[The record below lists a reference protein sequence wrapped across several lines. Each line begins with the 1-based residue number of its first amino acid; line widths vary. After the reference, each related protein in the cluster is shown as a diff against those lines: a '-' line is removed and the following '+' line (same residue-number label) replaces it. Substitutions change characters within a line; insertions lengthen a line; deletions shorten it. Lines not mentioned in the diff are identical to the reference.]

1 MQMGGNEMLSLGI
14 ALLTTIVVAWLII
27 KRMKPQAVL
36 FAGGIF
42 LLVVA
47 ILMGVPLLD
56 AKKST
61 GFVWFD
67 IFKFMEDTFSTRAAG
82 IGLMIMTVGGFAKY
96 MDYIGASRSLVH
108 LASKPL
114 SMIRSPYLLLAVS
127 YIIGQLLNIVIPSAA
142 GLCVLL
148 MATMYP
154 VLVNLGVSR
163 LSAAAVVATT
173 PCLDLGPA
181 SGTAVFAAKTAE
193 MDVADY
199 FVGEQLPIA
208 VVTMAAISIS
218 HYFVQRYFDRKEG
231 LEAKVLQTASD
242 HDEQELPP
250 TIYALLPLV
259 PIILVL
265 VFSKLCISSIK
276 MPVVTAMIISI
287 FLAMMMELIRTRKPK
302 AVCKSIQVFFDGM
315 GHLFATVVTLIVA
328 GETFAFGLT
337 KIGAIDLIIQGAQ
350 SSGFG
355 IIGITLVMTVI
366 VAVSAV
372 IMGSGNASFYSFG
385 ALVPDVAKGLSML
398 PSTMIT
404 PMQMAAS
411 IARSAS
417 PIAAAVVAVAGVAD
431 VSPVDLVKRT
441 AIPMGVALV
450 VSFIMAVI
458 L

>member
-1 MQMGGNEMLSLGI
+1 MLSLVV

-42 LLVVA
+42 LLAVA
-47 ILMGVPLLD
+47 ILMGYPVLD

-61 GFVWFD
+61 GLSWFD
-67 IFKFMEDTFSTRAAG
+67 IFKFIEDVFSNRAAG

-96 MDYIGASRSLVH
+96 MDYIGASRSLVYI
-108 LASKPL
+108 ASKPL
-114 SMIRSPYLLLAVS
+114 SMVKSPYVLLGIS

-181 SGTAVFAAKTAE
+181 SGSAVFAAKTAGL
-193 MDVADY
+193 DVADY
-199 FVGEQLPIA
+199 FVAEQIPIA
-208 VVTMAAISIS
+208 VVTMVAIAVS

-231 LEAKVLQTASD
+231 LEPQKLQAVSAHESET
-242 HDEQELPP
+242 ENLPP
-250 TIYALLPLV
+250 KIYALLPMI
-259 PIILVL
+259 PIIFVL
-265 VFSKLCISSIK
+265 VFSKLGISSIK
-276 MPVVTAMIISI
+276 MSVVTAMIISI
-287 FLAMMMELIRTRKPK
+287 FIAMILEAIRTRRPME
-302 AVCKSIQVFFDGM
+302 VCKNIQVFFDGM

-328 GETFAFGLT
+328 GETFAYGLT
-337 KIGAIDLIIQGAQ
+337 KIGAIDMIIKGAQ
-350 SSGFG
+350 GSGFG
-355 IIGITLVMTVI
+355 AIGVTLIMTLI
-366 VAVSAV
+366 VAIAAV
-372 IMGSGNASFYSFG
+372 IMGSGNAPFYSFG
-385 ALVPDVAKGLSML
+385 ALVPDIAKGLSMM
-398 PSTMIT
+398 PAAMIT
-404 PMQMAAS
+404 PMQMASS

-417 PIAAAVVAVAGVAD
+417 PITAAVVAVAGVAD

-441 AIPMGVALV
+441 AIPMGIALV
-450 VSFIMAVI
+450 VSFLMAVI
-458 L
+458 F

>member
-1 MQMGGNEMLSLGI
+1 MLSLGI
-14 ALLTTIVVAWLII
+14 ALLTTIVVAWLIV

-36 FAGGIF
+36 FAGGFF
-42 LLVVA
+42 LLAVA

-61 GFVWFD
+61 GLVWFD
-67 IFKFMEDTFSTRAAG
+67 IFKFVEDTFSTRAAG

-114 SMIRSPYLLLAVS
+114 SLIRSPYLLLAVS

-154 VLVNLGVSR
+154 VLVSLGVSR

-181 SGTAVFAAKTAE
+181 SGTAVFAAKTADL
-193 MDVADY
+193 DVADY
-199 FVGEQLPIA
+199 FVGEQIPIA

-218 HYFVQRYFDRKEG
+218 HYFIQRYFDRKEG
-231 LEAKVLQTASD
+231 VEAKVLQVAPVQEG
-242 HDEQELPP
+242 EQLPP
-250 TIYALLPLV
+250 SIYALLPMV

-265 VFSKLCISSIK
+265 MFSKLCITSIK
-276 MPVVTAMIISI
+276 MPVVTAMIISV
-287 FLAMMMELIRTRKPK
+287 FLAMLMELIRTRHPK
-302 AVCKSIQVFFDGM
+302 EVCKSIQVFFDGM
-315 GHLFATVVTLIVA
+315 GHLFATVITLIVA

-355 IIGITLVMTVI
+355 AVGVTLIMTII
-366 VAVSAV
+366 VAVAAI
-372 IMGSGNASFYSFG
+372 IMGSGNAPFYSFG
-385 ALVPDVAKGLSML
+385 ALVPDIAKGLSML
-398 PSTMIT
+398 PATMIT
-404 PMQMAAS
+404 PMQMASS

-417 PIAAAVVAVAGVAD
+417 PITAAVVAVAGVAD
-431 VSPVDLVKRT
+431 VSPVDIVKRT
-441 AIPMGVALV
+441 AIPMGIALL
-450 VSFIMAVI
+450 VSFLMAVI

>member
-1 MQMGGNEMLSLGI
+1 MLSLVV

-42 LLVVA
+42 LLAVA
-47 ILMGVPLLD
+47 ILMGYPVLD

-61 GFVWFD
+61 GLSWFD
-67 IFKFMEDTFSTRAAG
+67 IFKFIEDVFSNRAAG

-96 MDYIGASRSLVH
+96 MDYIGASRSLVYI
-108 LASKPL
+108 ASKPL
-114 SMIRSPYLLLAVS
+114 SMVKSPYVLLGIS

-181 SGTAVFAAKTAE
+181 SGSAVFAAKTAGL
-193 MDVADY
+193 DVADY
-199 FVGEQLPIA
+199 FVAEQIPIA
-208 VVTMAAISIS
+208 VVTMVTIAVS

-231 LEAKVLQTASD
+231 LEPQKLQAVSAHESET
-242 HDEQELPP
+242 ENLPP
-250 TIYALLPLV
+250 KIYALLPMI
-259 PIILVL
+259 PIIFVL
-265 VFSKLCISSIK
+265 VFSKLGISSIK
-276 MPVVTAMIISI
+276 MSVVTAMIISI
-287 FLAMMMELIRTRKPK
+287 FIAMILEVIRTRRPME
-302 AVCKSIQVFFDGM
+302 VCKNIQVFFDGM

-328 GETFAFGLT
+328 GETFAYGLT
-337 KIGAIDLIIQGAQ
+337 KIGAIDMIIKGAQ
-350 SSGFG
+350 GSGFG
-355 IIGITLVMTVI
+355 AIGVTLIMTLI
-366 VAVSAV
+366 VAIAAV
-372 IMGSGNASFYSFG
+372 IMGSGNAPFYSFG
-385 ALVPDVAKGLSML
+385 ALVPDIAKGLSMM
-398 PSTMIT
+398 PAGMIT
-404 PMQMAAS
+404 PMQMASS

-417 PIAAAVVAVAGVAD
+417 PITAAVVAVAGVAD

-441 AIPMGVALV
+441 AIPMGIALV
-450 VSFIMAVI
+450 VSFLMAVI
-458 L
+458 F

>member
-1 MQMGGNEMLSLGI
+1 MLSLGI

-27 KRMKPQAVL
+27 NRMKPQAVL

-114 SMIRSPYLLLAVS
+114 SMIRLPYLLLAVS

-199 FVGEQLPIA
+199 FVGEQIPIA

-218 HYFVQRYFDRKEG
+218 HYFIQRYFDRKEG
-231 LEAKVLQTASD
+231 LEAKVLQTAPD
-242 HDEQELPP
+242 YDKEELPP
-250 TIYALLPLV
+250 VIYALLPLV

-287 FLAMMMELIRTRKPK
+287 FLAMMMELIRTRQPK
-302 AVCKSIQVFFDGM
+302 EVCKSIQVFFDGM

-337 KIGAIDLIIQGAQ
+337 KIGAIDLIVQGAQ

-355 IIGITLVMTVI
+355 AIGVTLVMTVI
-366 VAVSAV
+366 VSMSAI
-372 IMGSGNASFYSFG
+372 IMGSGNAPFYSFG
-385 ALVPDVAKGLSML
+385 ALVPDIAKGLSIL
-398 PSTMIT
+398 PVSMIT

-417 PIAAAVVAVAGVAD
+417 PITAAVVAVAGVAN

-441 AIPMGVALV
+441 AIPMGIALL
-450 VSFIMAVI
+450 VSFIMAGI

>member
-1 MQMGGNEMLSLGI
+1 MLSLVV

-42 LLVVA
+42 LLAVA
-47 ILMGVPLLD
+47 ILMGYPVLD

-61 GFVWFD
+61 GLSWFD
-67 IFKFMEDTFSTRAAG
+67 IFKFIEDVFSNRAAG

-96 MDYIGASRSLVH
+96 MDYIGASRSLVYI
-108 LASKPL
+108 ASKPL
-114 SMIRSPYLLLAVS
+114 SMVKSPYVLLGIS

-181 SGTAVFAAKTAE
+181 SGSAVFAAKTAGL
-193 MDVADY
+193 DVADY
-199 FVGEQLPIA
+199 FVAEQIPIA
-208 VVTMAAISIS
+208 VVTMVTIAVS

-231 LEAKVLQTASD
+231 LEPQKLQAVSAHESET
-242 HDEQELPP
+242 ENLPP
-250 TIYALLPLV
+250 KIYALLPMI
-259 PIILVL
+259 PIIFVL
-265 VFSKLCISSIK
+265 VFSKLGISSIK
-276 MPVVTAMIISI
+276 MSVVTAMIISI
-287 FLAMMMELIRTRKPK
+287 FIAMILEVIRTRRPME
-302 AVCKSIQVFFDGM
+302 VCKNIQVFFDGM

-328 GETFAFGLT
+328 GETFAYGLT
-337 KIGAIDLIIQGAQ
+337 KIGVIDMIIKGAQ
-350 SSGFG
+350 GSGFG
-355 IIGITLVMTVI
+355 AIGVTLIMTLI
-366 VAVSAV
+366 VAIAAV
-372 IMGSGNASFYSFG
+372 IMGSGNAPFYSFG
-385 ALVPDVAKGLSML
+385 ALVPDIAKGLSMM
-398 PSTMIT
+398 PAVMIT
-404 PMQMAAS
+404 PMQMASS

-417 PIAAAVVAVAGVAD
+417 PITAAVVAVAGVAD

-441 AIPMGVALV
+441 AIPMGIALV
-450 VSFIMAVI
+450 VSFLMAVI
-458 L
+458 F

>member
-1 MQMGGNEMLSLGI
+1 MLSLGI
-14 ALLTTIVVAWLII
+14 ALLTTIVVAWLIV

-36 FAGGIF
+36 FAGGFF
-42 LLVVA
+42 LLAVA

-61 GFVWFD
+61 GLVWFD
-67 IFKFMEDTFSTRAAG
+67 IFKFVEDTFSTRAAG

-114 SMIRSPYLLLAVS
+114 SLIRSPYLLLAVS

-154 VLVNLGVSR
+154 VLVSLGVSR

-181 SGTAVFAAKTAE
+181 SGTAVFAAKTADL
-193 MDVADY
+193 DVADY

-218 HYFVQRYFDRKEG
+218 HYFIQRYFDRKEG
-231 LEAKVLQTASD
+231 VEAKVLQAAPVQEG
-242 HDEQELPP
+242 EQLPP
-250 TIYALLPLV
+250 SIYALLPMV

-265 VFSKLCISSIK
+265 MFSKLCITSIK
-276 MPVVTAMIISI
+276 MPVVTAMIISV
-287 FLAMMMELIRTRKPK
+287 FLAMLMELIRTRHPK
-302 AVCKSIQVFFDGM
+302 EVCKSIQVFFDGM
-315 GHLFATVVTLIVA
+315 GHLFATVITLIVA

-355 IIGITLVMTVI
+355 AVGVTLIMTII
-366 VAVSAV
+366 VAVAAI
-372 IMGSGNASFYSFG
+372 IMGSGNAPFYSFG
-385 ALVPDVAKGLSML
+385 ALVPDIAKGLSML
-398 PSTMIT
+398 PATMIT
-404 PMQMAAS
+404 PMQMASS

-417 PIAAAVVAVAGVAD
+417 PITAAVVAVAGVAD
-431 VSPVDLVKRT
+431 VSPVDIVKRT
-441 AIPMGVALV
+441 AIPMGIALL
-450 VSFIMAVI
+450 VSFLMAVI

>member
-1 MQMGGNEMLSLGI
+1 MLSLGI

-36 FAGGIF
+36 FAGGFF
-42 LLVVA
+42 LLAVA

-61 GFVWFD
+61 GLVWFD
-67 IFKFMEDTFSTRAAG
+67 IFKFVEDTFSTRAAG

-114 SMIRSPYLLLAVS
+114 SLIRSPYLLLAVS

-154 VLVNLGVSR
+154 VLVSLGVSR

-181 SGTAVFAAKTAE
+181 SGTAVFAAKTADL
-193 MDVADY
+193 DVADY
-199 FVGEQLPIA
+199 FVGEQIPIA

-218 HYFVQRYFDRKEG
+218 HYFIQRYFDRKEG
-231 LEAKVLQTASD
+231 VEAKVLQVAPVQEG
-242 HDEQELPP
+242 EQLPP
-250 TIYALLPLV
+250 SIYALLPMV

-265 VFSKLCISSIK
+265 MFSKLCITSIK
-276 MPVVTAMIISI
+276 MPVVTAMIISV
-287 FLAMMMELIRTRKPK
+287 FLAMLMELIRTRHPK
-302 AVCKSIQVFFDGM
+302 EVCKSIQVFFDGM
-315 GHLFATVVTLIVA
+315 GHLFATVITLIVA

-355 IIGITLVMTVI
+355 AVGVTLIMTII
-366 VAVSAV
+366 VAVAAI
-372 IMGSGNASFYSFG
+372 IMGSGNAPFYSFG
-385 ALVPDVAKGLSML
+385 ALVPDIAKGLSML
-398 PSTMIT
+398 PATMIT
-404 PMQMAAS
+404 PMQMASS

-417 PIAAAVVAVAGVAD
+417 PITAAVVAVAGVAD
-431 VSPVDLVKRT
+431 VSPVDIVKRT
-441 AIPMGVALV
+441 AIPMGIALL
-450 VSFIMAVI
+450 VSFLMAVI

>member
-1 MQMGGNEMLSLGI
+1 MLSLGI

-36 FAGGIF
+36 FAGGFF
-42 LLVVA
+42 LLAVA

-61 GFVWFD
+61 GLVWFD
-67 IFKFMEDTFSTRAAG
+67 IFKFVEDTFSTRAAG

-114 SMIRSPYLLLAVS
+114 SLIRSPYLLLAVS

-154 VLVNLGVSR
+154 VLVSLGVSR

-181 SGTAVFAAKTAE
+181 SGTAVFAAKTADL
-193 MDVADY
+193 DVADY
-199 FVGEQLPIA
+199 FVGEQIPIA

-218 HYFVQRYFDRKEG
+218 HYFIQRYFDRKEG
-231 LEAKVLQTASD
+231 VEAKVLQAAPVQEG
-242 HDEQELPP
+242 EQLPP
-250 TIYALLPLV
+250 SIYALLPMV

-265 VFSKLCISSIK
+265 MFSKLCITSIK
-276 MPVVTAMIISI
+276 MPVVTAMVISV
-287 FLAMMMELIRTRKPK
+287 FLAMLMELIRTRHPK
-302 AVCKSIQVFFDGM
+302 EVCKSIQVLFDGM
-315 GHLFATVVTLIVA
+315 GHLFATVITLIVA

-355 IIGITLVMTVI
+355 AVGVTLIMTII
-366 VAVSAV
+366 VAVAAI
-372 IMGSGNASFYSFG
+372 IMGSGNAPFYSFG
-385 ALVPDVAKGLSML
+385 ALVPDIAKGLSML
-398 PSTMIT
+398 PATMIT
-404 PMQMAAS
+404 PMQMASS

-417 PIAAAVVAVAGVAD
+417 PITAAVVAVAGVAD
-431 VSPVDLVKRT
+431 VSPVDIVKRT
-441 AIPMGVALV
+441 AIPMGIALL
-450 VSFIMAVI
+450 VSFLMAVI

>member
-1 MQMGGNEMLSLGI
+1 MLSLGI

-82 IGLMIMTVGGFAKY
+82 IGLMIMPVGGFAKY

-287 FLAMMMELIRTRKPK
+287 FLAMMMELIRTRQPK

>member
-1 MQMGGNEMLSLGI
+1 MLSLGI

-27 KRMKPQAVL
+27 NRMKPQAVL

-47 ILMGVPLLD
+47 ILMGVTLLD

-199 FVGEQLPIA
+199 FVGEQIPIA

-218 HYFVQRYFDRKEG
+218 HYFIQRYFDRKEG
-231 LEAKVLQTASD
+231 LEAKVLQTAPD
-242 HDEQELPP
+242 YDKEELPP
-250 TIYALLPLV
+250 VIYALLPLV

-287 FLAMMMELIRTRKPK
+287 FLAMMMELIRTRQPK
-302 AVCKSIQVFFDGM
+302 EVCKSIQVFFDGM

-337 KIGAIDLIIQGAQ
+337 KIGAIDLIVQGAQ

-355 IIGITLVMTVI
+355 AIGVTLVMTVI
-366 VAVSAV
+366 VSMSAI
-372 IMGSGNASFYSFG
+372 IMGSGNAPFYSFG
-385 ALVPDVAKGLSML
+385 ALVPDIAKGLSIL
-398 PSTMIT
+398 PVSMIT

-417 PIAAAVVAVAGVAD
+417 PITAAVVAVAGVAN

-441 AIPMGVALV
+441 AIPMGIALL
-450 VSFIMAVI
+450 VSFIMAGI

>member
-1 MQMGGNEMLSLGI
+1 MLSLVV

-42 LLVVA
+42 LLAVA
-47 ILMGVPLLD
+47 ILMGYPVLD

-61 GFVWFD
+61 GLSWFD
-67 IFKFMEDTFSTRAAG
+67 IFKFIEDVFSNRAAG

-96 MDYIGASRSLVH
+96 MDYIGASRSLVYI
-108 LASKPL
+108 ASKPL
-114 SMIRSPYLLLAVS
+114 SMVKSPYVLLGIS

-181 SGTAVFAAKTAE
+181 SGSAVFAAKTAGL
-193 MDVADY
+193 DVADY
-199 FVGEQLPIA
+199 FVAEQIPIA
-208 VVTMAAISIS
+208 VVTMVTIAVS

-231 LEAKVLQTASD
+231 LEPQKLQAVSAHESET
-242 HDEQELPP
+242 ENLPP
-250 TIYALLPLV
+250 KIYALLPMI
-259 PIILVL
+259 PIIFVL
-265 VFSKLCISSIK
+265 VFSKLGISSIK
-276 MPVVTAMIISI
+276 MSVVTAMIISI
-287 FLAMMMELIRTRKPK
+287 FIAMILEVIRTRRPME
-302 AVCKSIQVFFDGM
+302 VCKNIQVFFDGM

-328 GETFAFGLT
+328 GETFAYGLT
-337 KIGAIDLIIQGAQ
+337 KIGAIDMIIKGAQ
-350 SSGFG
+350 GSGFG
-355 IIGITLVMTVI
+355 AIGVTLIMTLI
-366 VAVSAV
+366 VAIAAV
-372 IMGSGNASFYSFG
+372 IMGSGNAPFYSFG
-385 ALVPDVAKGLSML
+385 ALVPDIAKGLSMM
-398 PSTMIT
+398 PAVMIT
-404 PMQMAAS
+404 PMQMASS

-417 PIAAAVVAVAGVAD
+417 PITAAVVAVAGVAD

-441 AIPMGVALV
+441 AIPMGIALV
-450 VSFIMAVI
+450 VSFLMAVFF
-458 L
+458 

>member
-1 MQMGGNEMLSLGI
+1 MLSLVV

-42 LLVVA
+42 LLAVA
-47 ILMGVPLLD
+47 ILMGYPVLD

-61 GFVWFD
+61 GLSWFD
-67 IFKFMEDTFSTRAAG
+67 IFKFIEDVFSTRAAG

-96 MDYIGASRSLVH
+96 MDYIGASRSLVYI
-108 LASKPL
+108 ASKPL
-114 SMIRSPYLLLAVS
+114 SMVKSPYVLLGIS

-181 SGTAVFAAKTAE
+181 SGTAVFAAKTAGL
-193 MDVADY
+193 DVADY
-199 FVGEQLPIA
+199 FVAEQIPVAAVTMVAIA
-208 VVTMAAISIS
+208 VS

-231 LEAKVLQTASD
+231 LEPQKLQAVSPRESET
-242 HDEQELPP
+242 ENLPP
-250 TIYALLPLV
+250 KIYALLPMI

-265 VFSKLCISSIK
+265 VFSKLGIPSIK
-276 MPVVTAMIISI
+276 MSVVTAMIISI
-287 FLAMMMELIRTRKPK
+287 FIAMILELIRTRRPME
-302 AVCKSIQVFFDGM
+302 VCKNIQVFFDGM

-328 GETFAFGLT
+328 GETFAYGLT
-337 KIGAIDLIIQGAQ
+337 KIGAIDMIIKGAQ
-350 SSGFG
+350 GSGFG
-355 IIGITLVMTVI
+355 AIGVTLIMTLI
-366 VAVSAV
+366 VAIAAV
-372 IMGSGNASFYSFG
+372 IMGSGNAPFYSFG
-385 ALVPDVAKGLSML
+385 ALVPDIAKGLSMM
-398 PSTMIT
+398 PAAMIT
-404 PMQMAAS
+404 PMQMASS

-417 PIAAAVVAVAGVAD
+417 PITAAVVAVAGVAD

-441 AIPMGVALV
+441 AIPMGIALV
-450 VSFIMAVI
+450 VSFLMAVI
-458 L
+458 F

>member
-1 MQMGGNEMLSLGI
+1 MLSLGI
-14 ALLTTIVVAWLII
+14 ALLTTIVVAWLIV

-36 FAGGIF
+36 FAGGFF
-42 LLVVA
+42 LLAVA

-61 GFVWFD
+61 GLVWFD
-67 IFKFMEDTFSTRAAG
+67 IFKFVEDTFSTRAVG

-114 SMIRSPYLLLAVS
+114 SLIRSPYLLLAVS

-154 VLVNLGVSR
+154 VLVSLGVSR

-181 SGTAVFAAKTAE
+181 SGTAVFAAKTADL
-193 MDVADY
+193 DVADY

-218 HYFVQRYFDRKEG
+218 HYFIQRYFDRKEG
-231 LEAKVLQTASD
+231 VEAKVLQAAPVQEG
-242 HDEQELPP
+242 EQLPP
-250 TIYALLPLV
+250 SIYALLPMV

-265 VFSKLCISSIK
+265 MFSKLCITSIK
-276 MPVVTAMIISI
+276 MPVVTAMIISV
-287 FLAMMMELIRTRKPK
+287 FLAMLMELIRTRHPK
-302 AVCKSIQVFFDGM
+302 EVCKSIQVFFDGM
-315 GHLFATVVTLIVA
+315 GHLFATVITLIVA

-355 IIGITLVMTVI
+355 AVGVTLIMTII
-366 VAVSAV
+366 VAVAAI
-372 IMGSGNASFYSFG
+372 IMGSGNAPFYSFG
-385 ALVPDVAKGLSML
+385 ALVPDIAKGLSML
-398 PSTMIT
+398 PATMIT
-404 PMQMAAS
+404 PMQMASS

-417 PIAAAVVAVAGVAD
+417 PITAAVVAVAGVAD
-431 VSPVDLVKRT
+431 VSPVDIVKRT
-441 AIPMGVALV
+441 AIPMGIALL
-450 VSFIMAVI
+450 VSFLMAVI

>member
-1 MQMGGNEMLSLGI
+1 MLSLVV

-42 LLVVA
+42 LLAVA
-47 ILMGVPLLD
+47 ILMGYPVLD

-61 GFVWFD
+61 GLSWFD
-67 IFKFMEDTFSTRAAG
+67 IFKFIEDVFSNRAAG

-96 MDYIGASRSLVH
+96 MDYIGASRSLVYI
-108 LASKPL
+108 ASKPL
-114 SMIRSPYLLLAVS
+114 SMVKSPYVLLGIS

-181 SGTAVFAAKTAE
+181 SGSAVFAAKTAGL
-193 MDVADY
+193 DVADY
-199 FVGEQLPIA
+199 FVAEQIPIA
-208 VVTMAAISIS
+208 VVTMVTIAVS

-231 LEAKVLQTASD
+231 LEPQKLQAVSAHESET
-242 HDEQELPP
+242 ENLPP
-250 TIYALLPLV
+250 KIYALLPMI
-259 PIILVL
+259 PIIFVL
-265 VFSKLCISSIK
+265 VFSKLGISSIK
-276 MPVVTAMIISI
+276 MSVVTAMIISI
-287 FLAMMMELIRTRKPK
+287 FIAMILEVIRTRRPME
-302 AVCKSIQVFFDGM
+302 VCKNIQVFFDGM

-328 GETFAFGLT
+328 GETFAYGLT
-337 KIGAIDLIIQGAQ
+337 KIGAIDMIIKGAQ
-350 SSGFG
+350 GSGFG
-355 IIGITLVMTVI
+355 AIGVTLIMTLI
-366 VAVSAV
+366 VAIAAV
-372 IMGSGNASFYSFG
+372 IMGSGNAPFYSFG
-385 ALVPDVAKGLSML
+385 ALVPDIAKGLSMM
-398 PSTMIT
+398 PAVMIT
-404 PMQMAAS
+404 PMQMASS

-417 PIAAAVVAVAGVAD
+417 SITAAVVAVAGVAD

-441 AIPMGVALV
+441 AIPMGIALV
-450 VSFIMAVI
+450 VSFLMAVI
-458 L
+458 F

>member
-1 MQMGGNEMLSLGI
+1 MLSLVV

-42 LLVVA
+42 LLAVA
-47 ILMGVPLLD
+47 ILMGYPVLD

-61 GFVWFD
+61 GLSWFD
-67 IFKFMEDTFSTRAAG
+67 IFKFIEDVFSNRAAG

-96 MDYIGASRSLVH
+96 MDYIGASRSLVYI
-108 LASKPL
+108 ASKPL
-114 SMIRSPYLLLAVS
+114 SMVKSPYVLLGIS

-181 SGTAVFAAKTAE
+181 SGSAVFAAKTAGL
-193 MDVADY
+193 DVADY
-199 FVGEQLPIA
+199 FVAEQIPIA
-208 VVTMAAISIS
+208 VVTMVAIAVS

-231 LEAKVLQTASD
+231 LEPQKLQAVSAHESET
-242 HDEQELPP
+242 ENLPP
-250 TIYALLPLV
+250 KIYALLPMI
-259 PIILVL
+259 PIIFVL
-265 VFSKLCISSIK
+265 VFSKLGISSIK
-276 MPVVTAMIISI
+276 MSVVTAMIISI
-287 FLAMMMELIRTRKPK
+287 FIAMILEVIRTRRPME
-302 AVCKSIQVFFDGM
+302 VCKNIQVFFDGM

-328 GETFAFGLT
+328 GETFAYGLT
-337 KIGAIDLIIQGAQ
+337 KIGAIDMIIKGAQ
-350 SSGFG
+350 GSGFG
-355 IIGITLVMTVI
+355 AIGVTLIMTLI
-366 VAVSAV
+366 VAIAAV
-372 IMGSGNASFYSFG
+372 IMGSGNAPFYSFG
-385 ALVPDVAKGLSML
+385 ALVPDIAKGLSMM
-398 PSTMIT
+398 PAAMIT
-404 PMQMAAS
+404 PMQMASS

-417 PIAAAVVAVAGVAD
+417 PITAAVVAVAGVAD

-441 AIPMGVALV
+441 AIPMGIALV
-450 VSFIMAVI
+450 VSFLMAVI
-458 L
+458 F

>member
-1 MQMGGNEMLSLGI
+1 MLSLVV

-42 LLVVA
+42 LLAVA
-47 ILMGVPLLD
+47 ILMGYPVLD

-61 GFVWFD
+61 GLSWFD
-67 IFKFMEDTFSTRAAG
+67 IFKFIEDVFSNRAAG

-96 MDYIGASRSLVH
+96 MDYIGASRSLVYI
-108 LASKPL
+108 ASKPL
-114 SMIRSPYLLLAVS
+114 SMVKSPYVLLGIS

-181 SGTAVFAAKTAE
+181 SGSAVFAAKTAGL
-193 MDVADY
+193 DVADY
-199 FVGEQLPIA
+199 FVAEQIPIA
-208 VVTMAAISIS
+208 VVTMVTIAVS

-231 LEAKVLQTASD
+231 LEPQKLQAVSAHESET
-242 HDEQELPP
+242 ENLPP
-250 TIYALLPLV
+250 KIYALLPMI
-259 PIILVL
+259 PIIFVL
-265 VFSKLCISSIK
+265 VFSKLGISSIK
-276 MPVVTAMIISI
+276 MSVVTAMIISI
-287 FLAMMMELIRTRKPK
+287 FIAMILEVIRTRRPME
-302 AVCKSIQVFFDGM
+302 VCKNIQVFFDGM

-328 GETFAFGLT
+328 GETFAYGLT
-337 KIGAIDLIIQGAQ
+337 KIGAIDMIIKGAQ
-350 SSGFG
+350 GSGFG
-355 IIGITLVMTVI
+355 AIGVTLIMTLI
-366 VAVSAV
+366 VAIAAV
-372 IMGSGNASFYSFG
+372 IMGSGNAPFYSFG
-385 ALVPDVAKGLSML
+385 ALVPDIAKGLSMM
-398 PSTMIT
+398 PAAMIT
-404 PMQMAAS
+404 PMQMASS

-417 PIAAAVVAVAGVAD
+417 PITAAVVAVAGVAD

-441 AIPMGVALV
+441 AIPMGIALV
-450 VSFIMAVI
+450 VSFLMAVI
-458 L
+458 F

>member
-1 MQMGGNEMLSLGI
+1 MLSLGI

-287 FLAMMMELIRTRKPK
+287 FLAMMMELIRTHQPK

>member
-1 MQMGGNEMLSLGI
+1 MLSLVV

-42 LLVVA
+42 LLAVA
-47 ILMGVPLLD
+47 ILMGYPVLD

-61 GFVWFD
+61 GLSWFD
-67 IFKFMEDTFSTRAAG
+67 IFKFIEDVFSNRAAG

-96 MDYIGASRSLVH
+96 MDYIGASRSLVYI
-108 LASKPL
+108 ASKPL
-114 SMIRSPYLLLAVS
+114 SMVKSPYVLLGIS

-181 SGTAVFAAKTAE
+181 SGSAVFAAKTAGL
-193 MDVADY
+193 DVADY
-199 FVGEQLPIA
+199 FVAEQIPIA
-208 VVTMAAISIS
+208 VVTMVTIAVS

-231 LEAKVLQTASD
+231 LEPQKLQAVSAHESET
-242 HDEQELPP
+242 ENLPP
-250 TIYALLPLV
+250 KIYALLPMI
-259 PIILVL
+259 PIIFVL
-265 VFSKLCISSIK
+265 VFSKLGISSIK
-276 MPVVTAMIISI
+276 MSVVTAMIISI
-287 FLAMMMELIRTRKPK
+287 FIALILEVIRTRRPME
-302 AVCKSIQVFFDGM
+302 VCKNIQVFFDGM

-328 GETFAFGLT
+328 GETFAYGLT
-337 KIGAIDLIIQGAQ
+337 KIGAIDMIIKGAQ
-350 SSGFG
+350 GSGFG
-355 IIGITLVMTVI
+355 AIGVTLIMTLI
-366 VAVSAV
+366 VAIAAV
-372 IMGSGNASFYSFG
+372 IMGSGNAPFYSFG
-385 ALVPDVAKGLSML
+385 ALVPDIAKGLSMM
-398 PSTMIT
+398 PAVMIT
-404 PMQMAAS
+404 PMQMASS

-417 PIAAAVVAVAGVAD
+417 PITAAVVAVAGVAD

-441 AIPMGVALV
+441 AIPMGIALV
-450 VSFIMAVI
+450 VSFLMAVI
-458 L
+458 F

>member
-1 MQMGGNEMLSLGI
+1 MLSLGI

-27 KRMKPQAVL
+27 NRMKPQAVL

-287 FLAMMMELIRTRKPK
+287 FLAMMMELIRTRQPK

>member
-1 MQMGGNEMLSLGI
+1 MLSLGI

-36 FAGGIF
+36 FAGGFF
-42 LLVVA
+42 LLAVA

-61 GFVWFD
+61 GLVWFD
-67 IFKFMEDTFSTRAAG
+67 IFKFVEDTFSTRAAG

-114 SMIRSPYLLLAVS
+114 SLIRSPYLLLAVS

-154 VLVNLGVSR
+154 VLVSLGVSR

-181 SGTAVFAAKTAE
+181 SGTAVFAAKTADL
-193 MDVADY
+193 DVADY
-199 FVGEQLPIA
+199 FVGEQIPIA
-208 VVTMAAISIS
+208 VVTMAVISIS
-218 HYFVQRYFDRKEG
+218 HYFIQRYFDRKEG
-231 LEAKVLQTASD
+231 VEAKVLQAAPVQEG
-242 HDEQELPP
+242 EQLPP
-250 TIYALLPLV
+250 SIYALLPMV

-265 VFSKLCISSIK
+265 MFSKLCITSIK
-276 MPVVTAMIISI
+276 MPVVTAMIISV
-287 FLAMMMELIRTRKPK
+287 FLAMLMELIRTRHPK
-302 AVCKSIQVFFDGM
+302 EVCKSIQVFFDGM
-315 GHLFATVVTLIVA
+315 GHLFATVITLIVA

-355 IIGITLVMTVI
+355 AVGVTLIMTII
-366 VAVSAV
+366 VAVAAI
-372 IMGSGNASFYSFG
+372 IMGSGNAPFYSFG
-385 ALVPDVAKGLSML
+385 ALVPDIAKGLSML
-398 PSTMIT
+398 PATMIT
-404 PMQMAAS
+404 PMQMASS

-417 PIAAAVVAVAGVAD
+417 PITAAVVAVAGVAD
-431 VSPVDLVKRT
+431 VSPVDIVKRT
-441 AIPMGVALV
+441 AIPMGIALL
-450 VSFIMAVI
+450 VSFLMAVI

>member
-1 MQMGGNEMLSLGI
+1 MLSLVV

-42 LLVVA
+42 LLAVA
-47 ILMGVPLLD
+47 ILMGYPVLD

-61 GFVWFD
+61 GLSWFD
-67 IFKFMEDTFSTRAAG
+67 IFKFIEDVFSNRAAG

-96 MDYIGASRSLVH
+96 MDYIGASRSLVYI
-108 LASKPL
+108 ASKPL
-114 SMIRSPYLLLAVS
+114 SMVKSPYVLLGIS

-181 SGTAVFAAKTAE
+181 SGSAVFAAKTAGL
-193 MDVADY
+193 DVADY
-199 FVGEQLPIA
+199 FVAEQIPIA
-208 VVTMAAISIS
+208 VVTMVTIAVS

-231 LEAKVLQTASD
+231 LEPQKLQAVSAHESET
-242 HDEQELPP
+242 ENLPP
-250 TIYALLPLV
+250 KIYALLPMI
-259 PIILVL
+259 PIIFVL
-265 VFSKLCISSIK
+265 VFSKLGISSIK
-276 MPVVTAMIISI
+276 MSVVTAMIISI
-287 FLAMMMELIRTRKPK
+287 FIAMILEVIRTRRPME
-302 AVCKSIQVFFDGM
+302 VCKNIQVFFDGM

-328 GETFAFGLT
+328 GETFTYGLT
-337 KIGAIDLIIQGAQ
+337 KIGAIDMIIKGAQ
-350 SSGFG
+350 GSGFG
-355 IIGITLVMTVI
+355 AIGVTLIMTLI
-366 VAVSAV
+366 VAIAAV
-372 IMGSGNASFYSFG
+372 IMGSGNAPFYSFG
-385 ALVPDVAKGLSML
+385 ALVPDIAKGLSMM
-398 PSTMIT
+398 PAVMIT
-404 PMQMAAS
+404 PMQMAFS

-417 PIAAAVVAVAGVAD
+417 PITAAVVAVAGVAD

-441 AIPMGVALV
+441 AIPMGIALV
-450 VSFIMAVI
+450 VSFLMAVI
-458 L
+458 F